1 MRVFGA
7 DARAFEE
14 EYDDEVLE
22 EIYRREKEL
31 DSIRS
36 AIEAIQSGG
45 QEYRIGNRM
54 LRRADLQV
62 LYKEKRQ
69 LEYELNVIKQQAGG
83 GMYAAAFYRD

>member
-1 MRVFGA
+1 MRTFGV
-7 DARAFEE
+7 DTTGFDE
-14 EYDDEVLE
+14 EYTDEVLD

-54 LRRADLQV
+54 LRRADLHV

-69 LEYELNVIKQQAGG
+69 LEYELSVIKQQAGG